1 MLTKMGMPNI
11 KDLDGD
17 ANRGHCQLPG
27 FGLNYLVAPE
37 VQDCV
42 AAGLGLLKPHAV
54 CGPVKNDAA
63 VVRK

>member
-1 MLTKMGMPNI
+1 MGMPDI

-17 ANRGHCQLPG
+17 ANRGHCQLLG

-42 AAGLGLLKPHAV
+42 AAGLGLLNHLRCVAP
-54 CGPVKNDAA
+54 
-63 VVRK
+63 